1 MKVEL
6 TCEGPSPEGEVR
18 MRVAVINDSYEPAPV
33 DRRLLF
39 GPHPASG
46 DPPMLSSEPS
56 FATED
61 ENTVVLNPWSLY
73 GRERRFQYDKGEVT
87 FHGFLLRH
95 PTDSLRPTGP
105 MDEEALEASA
115 APLTVRFGDTAG

>member
-46 DPPMLSSEPS
+46 DPPMLWNDGSSTTK
-56 FATED
+56 A
-61 ENTVVLNPWSLY
+61 
-73 GRERRFQYDKGEVT
+73 R
-87 FHGFLLRH
+87 
-95 PTDSLRPTGP
+95 
-105 MDEEALEASA
+105 
-115 APLTVRFGDTAG
+115 